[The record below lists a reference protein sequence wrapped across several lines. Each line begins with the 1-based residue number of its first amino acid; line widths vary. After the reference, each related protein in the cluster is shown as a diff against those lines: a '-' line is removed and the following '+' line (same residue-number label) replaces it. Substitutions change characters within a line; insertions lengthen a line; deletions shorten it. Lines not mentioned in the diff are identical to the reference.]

1 MLIELGVTQLKK
13 TKVEYLLDLFEGRWH
28 KEQCDLVSVE
38 RLYMIGWFQ
47 FFGEL
52 VLFQAMGVEFRDKKY
67 VALRQGSEMLVG

>member
-1 MLIELGVTQLKK
+1 MVIELGVTRLKK

-38 RLYMIGWFQ
+38 RLYMVGWFQ

-52 VLFQAMGVEFRDKKY
+52 VLF
-67 VALRQGSEMLVG
+67 